1 MSFFGAKMKDPAGN
15 TVRTNFDSFS
25 LALITTFQITTTEN
39 WPEILH
45 TAIANTS
52 YAASIFFILVI
63 CVCTYVLV
71 RRCLQFRLS
80 RSWSSLWQLS
90 LFLAIMLSF
99 FGELTPSDKRI
110 ARLRWRLSIR
120 FVRTANAT

>member
-71 RRCLQFRLS
+71 LHHVIAKS
-80 RSWSSLWQLS
+80 WRS
-90 LFLAIMLSF
+90 
-99 FGELTPSDKRI
+99 
-110 ARLRWRLSIR
+110 
-120 FVRTANAT
+120 